1 MGYFKPDVYYQ
12 PEIFGLKRV
21 GEVEWS
27 DGSYQFDLSVVW
39 QDECGNLLYGE
50 DSGCSCPGIFEE
62 YVNGAE
68 DLEFVTFGQLQQ
80 KLADRLDGK
89 KRYRVE
95 NDWASQEPAIE
106 DLNGQV
112 VDLLSKVRAL

>member
-68 DLEFVTFGQLQQ
+68 DLEYVTFGQLQQ
-80 KLADRLDGK
+80 RLEKRLAGGLGWGVD
-89 KRYRVE
+89 
-95 NDWASQEPAIE
+95 PE
-106 DLNGQV
+106 DARGQV